1 MNQKKL
7 KDLNLMDDFLFQAV
21 MTYPDIGEL
30 FAQRILEL
38 IFHRQFQNL
47 TIVAQKVYGGMDTD
61 LRGARLDLY
70 VEENDCTKMDA
81 AYDDSI
87 YDLEPDR
94 NNRVSMVKA
103 FPKRARFYHATI
115 NRHILKSGEEF
126 GNLKN
131 VYVIFLCNYDPFGYD
146 RMQYT
151 IKNMCVEDTDMPYE
165 DGARTIVLYTKGTK
179 GDVSEELRQFLD
191 YMEHTDHAHAVSDT
205 LRELQ
210 EMVDI
215 VKHDGEVSLAY
226 MKWFEHDR
234 MMVEEGREE
243 ERKNTERERLRA
255 ENAEARA
262 YSAETRA
269 SSAET
274 RASSAETE
282 LAKYRLLYGNLPS

>member
-1 MNQKKL
+1 
-7 KDLNLMDDFLFQAV
+7 
-21 MTYPDIGEL
+21 
-30 FAQRILEL
+30 
-38 IFHRQFQNL
+38 
-47 TIVAQKVYGGMDTD
+47 MDTD

-70 VEENDCTKMDA
+70 VEENDCAKMDA
-81 AYDDSI
+81 AYNDSI

-94 NNRVSMVKA
+94 NNKVSMVKA

-115 NRHILKSGEEF
+115 DRHILKSGEDF
-126 GNLKN
+126 SKLKN

-146 RMQYT
+146 RMRYT
-151 IKNMCVEDTDMPYE
+151 IKNMCVEDTEIPYE
-165 DGARTIVLYTKGTK
+165 DGARTIVLYTKGSK
-179 GDVSEELRQFLD
+179 GDVSEDLRQFLD

-210 EMVDI
+210 KMVDI

-243 ERKNTERERLRA
+243 GREEERKNTERERLRA
-255 ENAEARA
+255 ENAEALA

-269 SSAET
+269 SSAKPVPAP
-274 RASSAETE
+274 RK
-282 LAKYRLLYGNLPS
+282 LNLPNTGFYTAIFHPRKWN

>member
-1 MNQKKL
+1 MKQKKL
-7 KDLNLMDDFLFQAV
+7 KDLNLMDDFLFQAI

-30 FAQRILEL
+30 FAQKILEL

-70 VEENDCTKMDA
+70 VEENDRVKMDA
-81 AYDDSI
+81 TYDDSI
-87 YDLEPDR
+87 YDR
-94 NNRVSMVKA
+94 TR
-103 FPKRARFYHATI
+103 
-115 NRHILKSGEEF
+115 
-126 GNLKN
+126 
-131 VYVIFLCNYDPFGYD
+131 
-146 RMQYT
+146 YT
-151 IKNMCVEDTDMPYE
+151 IKNMCVEDTEIPYE
-165 DGARTIVLYTKGTK
+165 DGARTIVLYTKGSK

-205 LRELQ
+205 LKELQ
-210 EMVDI
+210 KMVDI

-255 ENAEARA
+255 ENAEALA

>member
-21 MTYPDIGEL
+21 MTYPDIGKL

-115 NRHILKSGEEF
+115 DRHILKSGEEF
-126 GNLKN
+126 DNLKN

-151 IKNMCVEDTDMPYE
+151 IKNMCVWKILICLMKMGHAPSFSIRREQKAMFQKNFVSFSVIWSILIL
-165 DGARTIVLYTKGTK
+165 RTLSRILSGNF
-179 GDVSEELRQFLD
+179 R
-191 YMEHTDHAHAVSDT
+191 
-205 LRELQ
+205 
-210 EMVDI
+210 
-215 VKHDGEVSLAY
+215 
-226 MKWFEHDR
+226 KWWI
-234 MMVEEGREE
+234 
-243 ERKNTERERLRA
+243 L
-255 ENAEARA
+255 
-262 YSAETRA
+262 
-269 SSAET
+269 
-274 RASSAETE
+274 
-282 LAKYRLLYGNLPS
+282 

>member
-1 MNQKKL
+1 ME
-7 KDLNLMDDFLFQAV
+7 A
-21 MTYPDIGEL
+21 
-30 FAQRILEL
+30 
-38 IFHRQFQNL
+38 
-47 TIVAQKVYGGMDTD
+47 
-61 LRGARLDLY
+61 
-70 VEENDCTKMDA
+70 NDCARMNA
-81 AYDDSI
+81 SFDDSI
-87 YDLEPDR
+87 YDLEPDQ
-94 NNRVSMVKA
+94 NNKVPMVKA

-115 NRHILKSGEEF
+115 DRHILKSGEDF

-146 RMQYT
+146 RTRYT
-151 IKNMCVEDTDMPYE
+151 IKNMCVEDTEIPYE
-165 DGARTIVLYTKGTK
+165 DGARTIVLYTKGSK

-210 EMVDI
+210 KMVDI

-234 MMVEEGREE
+234 MMMEEGREEGREE

-269 SSAET
+269 SSAEI

>member
-1 MNQKKL
+1 
-7 KDLNLMDDFLFQAV
+7 
-21 MTYPDIGEL
+21 
-30 FAQRILEL
+30 
-38 IFHRQFQNL
+38 
-47 TIVAQKVYGGMDTD
+47 MDTD

-70 VEENDCTKMDA
+70 VEENDHAKMDA

-87 YDLEPDR
+87 YGLEPDQ
-94 NNRVSMVKA
+94 NNKMPMVKA
-103 FPKRARFYHATI
+103 FPKRARFYHVTI
-115 NRHILKSGEEF
+115 DRHILKSGEEF

-151 IKNMCVEDTDMPYE
+151 IKNMCVEDTEMPYE

-210 EMVDI
+210 KMVDI

-234 MMVEEGREE
+234 MMMEEGREEGREE

-269 SSAET
+269 SSAEI

>member
-47 TIVAQKVYGGMDTD
+47 TIIAQKVYGGVDTD

-115 NRHILKSGEEF
+115 
-126 GNLKN
+126 
-131 VYVIFLCNYDPFGYD
+131 
-146 RMQYT
+146 
-151 IKNMCVEDTDMPYE
+151 
-165 DGARTIVLYTKGTK
+165 VLYTKGTK
-179 GDVSEELRQFLD
+179 GDVSEELCQFLD

-269 SSAET
+269 N
-274 RASSAETE
+274 SAETE

>member
-1 MNQKKL
+1 
-7 KDLNLMDDFLFQAV
+7 
-21 MTYPDIGEL
+21 
-30 FAQRILEL
+30 
-38 IFHRQFQNL
+38 
-47 TIVAQKVYGGMDTD
+47 MDTD

-70 VEENDCTKMDA
+70 VEENDCAKMDA
-81 AYDDSI
+81 AYNDSI

-94 NNRVSMVKA
+94 NNKVSMVKA

-115 NRHILKSGEEF
+115 DRHILKSGEDF
-126 GNLKN
+126 SKLKN

-146 RMQYT
+146 RMRYT
-151 IKNMCVEDTDMPYE
+151 IKNMCVEDTEIPYE
-165 DGARTIVLYTKGTK
+165 DGARTIVLYTKGSK
-179 GDVSEELRQFLD
+179 GDVSEDLRQFLD

-210 EMVDI
+210 KMVDI

-243 ERKNTERERLRA
+243 GREEERKNTERERLRA
-255 ENAEARA
+255 ENAEALA

>member
-1 MNQKKL
+1 M
-7 KDLNLMDDFLFQAV
+7 
-21 MTYPDIGEL
+21 E
-30 FAQRILEL
+30 
-38 IFHRQFQNL
+38 
-47 TIVAQKVYGGMDTD
+47 IVAQKVYSGMDTD

-70 VEENDCTKMDA
+70 VEENDCAKMDA
-81 AYDDSI
+81 AYNDSI

-94 NNRVSMVKA
+94 NNKVSMVKA

-115 NRHILKSGEEF
+115 DRHILKSGEEF

-151 IKNMCVEDTDMPYE
+151 IKNMCVEDTDH
-165 DGARTIVLYTKGTK
+165 V
-179 GDVSEELRQFLD
+179 
-191 YMEHTDHAHAVSDT
+191 HAVSDT

-234 MMVEEGREE
+234 MMMEEGREE
-243 ERKNTERERLRA
+243 ERKNIERERLRA

-262 YSAETRA
+262 YSAEN
-269 SSAET
+269 

-282 LAKYRLLYGNLPS
+282 LAKYRLLYGKLPS

>member
-38 IFHRQFQNL
+38 IFHRQFRNL
-47 TIVAQKVYGGMDTD
+47 TIVAQKVYGGMDTN

-70 VEENDCTKMDA
+70 VEKNDCTKMDA
-81 AYDDSI
+81 AYDSSI

-115 NRHILKSGEEF
+115 DRHILKSGEEF

-146 RMQYT
+146 HM
-151 IKNMCVEDTDMPYE
+151 
-165 DGARTIVLYTKGTK
+165 
-179 GDVSEELRQFLD
+179 
-191 YMEHTDHAHAVSDT
+191 
-205 LRELQ
+205 
-210 EMVDI
+210 
-215 VKHDGEVSLAY
+215 
-226 MKWFEHDR
+226 
-234 MMVEEGREE
+234 
-243 ERKNTERERLRA
+243 
-255 ENAEARA
+255 
-262 YSAETRA
+262 
-269 SSAET
+269 
-274 RASSAETE
+274 
-282 LAKYRLLYGNLPS
+282 